1 MEKVSFDM
9 QLIRK
14 ASTSCCNWL
23 TDTVVKEVNG
33 DLVVKRDFEDFS
45 VRTGLKCSG
54 RLVVFFTLSL
64 QYNKN
69 VPNTERNI
77 HVLV

>member
-14 ASTSCCNWL
+14 ASMSCCNWL

-33 DLVVKRDFEDFS
+33 DLVV
-45 VRTGLKCSG
+45 
-54 RLVVFFTLSL
+54 
-64 QYNKN
+64 
-69 VPNTERNI
+69 
-77 HVLV
+77 